1 MPEKNVKKRPN
12 RRSKQKYPA
21 LNPRFNL
28 KTRTDL
34 IDYDYLDK
42 LSDKEKEWLNKFS
55 EEYINASFDK
65 KSLHKTKALRKDC
78 YDRNNSRNRDILTR
92 SKASGQSLYLEDL
105 EDTEEP
111 ESGDELNKLVDIVDE
126 RRKK

>member
-1 MPEKNVKKRPN
+1 MPPKDIKKRPN

-34 IDYDYLDK
+34 IDYDYLEK

-65 KSLHKTKALRKDC
+65 KALHKTKALKKDC

-111 ESGDELNKLVDIVDE
+111 ESADELNKMVENVDE